1 MVYFMYPFN
10 SNSVPI
16 EYKYFTTNKPNI
28 VHNIDDYSIF
38 KIDDYSKIGI
48 ASSSISYNNT
58 LTFW

>member
-1 MVYFMYPFN
+1 MYPFN
-10 SNSVPI
+10 SDSVPI
-16 EYKYFTTNKPNI
+16 EYKYFTANKPST